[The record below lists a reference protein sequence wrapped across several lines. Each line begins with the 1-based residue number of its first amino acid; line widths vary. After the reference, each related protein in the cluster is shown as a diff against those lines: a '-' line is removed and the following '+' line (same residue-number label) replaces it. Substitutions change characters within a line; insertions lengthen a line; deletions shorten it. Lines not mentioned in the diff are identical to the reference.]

1 MWNLPG
7 EGQGEDR
14 GREVRMGKQRPD
26 HTCSLWCFG
35 LQLPKCSCHMVA
47 VQRLVQGVRL
57 CRIGVIC
64 YFLEVMVSLLAS
76 LDGLAF
82 CFHE

>member
-1 MWNLPG
+1 
-7 EGQGEDR
+7 
-14 GREVRMGKQRPD
+14 
-26 HTCSLWCFG
+26 
-35 LQLPKCSCHMVA
+35 MVV

-57 CRIGVIC
+57 CRIRVIC

-76 LDGLAF
+76 LDVLAF

>member
-14 GREVRMGKQRPD
+14 GREERTDKQRPG
-26 HTCSLWCFG
+26 HTCSLWGFG
-35 LQLPKCSCHMVA
+35 LQLPKCSCHMVV
-47 VQRLVQGVRL
+47 VQRLVQIVRL
-57 CRIGVIC
+57 CRTGVIC
-64 YFLEVMVSLLAS
+64 YFLEVMVSWLAS
-76 LDGLAF
+76 LDVLEF